1 MPTAVVK
8 RYWEWL
14 SIEFPYCVCGALRE
28 AFHHIIHLNNQRIT
42 KDDLLVIGLCSR
54 CHQGKG
60 GVHDLGGERLFMEAT
75 GWDLVGLSV
84 LRRHNFEVR
93 HAR

>member
-1 MPTAVVK
+1 MATAAVK

-14 SIEFPYCVCGALRE
+14 ALEFPLCVCGRLRE
-28 AFHHIIHLNNQRIT
+28 CFHHIIHLNGQRIT
-42 KDDLLVIGLCSR
+42 KDDLLVIGLCQP

-60 GVHDLGGERLFMEAT
+60 GVHDSGGERQFLQAT
-75 GWDLVGLSV
+75 GWDLVQLAV

-93 HAR
+93 GR